1 MKALADCVLLL
12 SPLLYAAALAMCA
25 LAAGDRVAARLVGRG
40 EDAGVLAARDG
51 ESRALRMALALPLG
65 LGLFAQALF
74 FCGIAGLFGAGAVAV
89 VAGLA
94 LGAGWRFLSPAGARG
109 YRNERS
115 ERSVSSARR
124 RRPRLALVALGA
136 LTCAAPAWLALYPP
150 VAWDDTIYHLPLA
163 RSLVE
168 HGRYLFVENLRA
180 PVFPLLAETL
190 FAPAL
195 RLGRAS
201 TAHGVSLLATFGTTL
216 LLLVWGRDR
225 FGGGGTP
232 GGVTVW
238 ALMPAAIWIGQP
250 IVVFYAGS
258 SFVDPLLTLFVTA
271 AAVAFER
278 WRREPAPAWLL
289 AAGAFAGW
297 AAATKY
303 LGLYAVAALAL
314 AVGCE
319 ACRGG
324 RRRAMARFAMAAL
337 LAGGPWYLLIWLLSG
352 NPVFPFFSSLFG
364 RGEWSGMTTVALQG
378 VETGWVQNAIGV
390 VRLGWDLVADRAR
403 VGMQPPASPLV
414 VLALPL
420 LLYLG
425 WRQRWAR
432 IWVAMIAGFVM
443 AFFAL
448 PRDARYLM
456 LFAPALAVLLVAAL
470 RDLAGSA
477 AQRLPRLSRGCVP
490 AATALVGLS
499 LMAGPAYAVWRTRIA
514 GPPPVDSAA
523 IDRSLAR
530 RVPLFRALLFRRDR
544 GFGAVPLYALHGER
558 LHDFAGEVLLGD
570 WNGPYR
576 YEIVLPLLDRP
587 EELAARLR
595 GMGAGQL
602 LLPRALVAP
611 EVFEELGASRRFR
624 ELYRDDEGVLWALV
638 APG

>member
-1 MKALADCVLLL
+1 MKALADYVLLF
-12 SPLLYAAALAMCA
+12 SPILYAAALAMCA
-25 LAAGDRVAARLVGRG
+25 LAAGDRFAARLVGRG
-40 EDAGVLAARDG
+40 EDAGAFAARDG
-51 ESRALRMALALPLG
+51 ESQALRMALALPLG
-65 LGLFAQALF
+65 LGLLAQALF
-74 FCGIAGLFGAGAVAV
+74 FLGVAGLFGAGAMAV

-94 LGAGWRFLSPAGARG
+94 LGAGGRILSANGSRRPPSA
-109 YRNERS
+109 
-115 ERSVSSARR
+115 SSAPRR
-124 RRPRLALVALGA
+124 RTRLALGA
-136 LTCAAPAWLALYPP
+136 LGALACAGPAWLALYPP

-168 HGRYLFVENLRA
+168 HSRYLFVENLRA

-195 RLGRAS
+195 QLGRAS
-201 TAHGVSLLATFGTTL
+201 TAHGVSLLSTLGTL
-216 LLLVWGRDR
+216 LLLLLWGRDR
-225 FGGGGTP
+225 FAGAGTP
-232 GGVTVW
+232 GRVTVW

-314 AVGCE
+314 AVGG
-319 ACRGG
+319 AARRGG
-324 RRRAMARFAMAAL
+324 RRRAMASFAMAAL

-364 RGEWSGMTTVALQG
+364 RSEWSGLTAVALNG
-378 VETGWVQNAIGV
+378 METGWAQNAIGV

-403 VGMQPPASPLV
+403 VGWQPPASPLV

-420 LLYLG
+420 LLYLA

-432 IWVAMIAGFVM
+432 IWVAMIAGFVL

-456 LFAPALAVLLVAAL
+456 LFSPALSVLLVAAL

-477 AQRLPRLSRGCVP
+477 VQRLPRLSRGGGP
-490 AATALVGLS
+490 AAMALVGLS
-499 LMAGPAYAVWRTRIA
+499 LMAGPAYAVWRTWLV

-544 GFGAVPLYALHGER
+544 GYDEVPLYALHGER
-558 LHDFAGEVLLGD
+558 LHDFAGRALLGE

-576 YEIVLPLLDRP
+576 YDLVLPLLDRP
-587 EELAARLR
+587 EELAARLHEL
-595 GMGAGQL
+595 GAGQFL
-602 LLPRALVAP
+602 VPRASVAP
-611 EVFEELGASRRFR
+611 RVVAALASSPRFR
-624 ELYRDDEGVLWALV
+624 ELYRDDEGVLFALPS
-638 APG
+638 AD